1 MENNVEDN
9 VENNVENNAEEN
21 VERLFDDDEI
31 PNIVELIDV
40 EVLQRMQDAFSNMTG
55 MAALTTDATGKPVTE
70 GSNFTDFCMKY
81 TRTTRLGKQRCE
93 ECDRFGAEQ
102 TFKCGAPATY
112 FCHAGLIDFAA
123 PIVLEGKI
131 VGSFIGGQVLID
143 GPNEEYLSGIADELE
158 IDKDLYLEAAKKVKI
173 RKQGEVEKAAEFLFD
188 YAKTLSDVAYGKYRT
203 DLANVEMQRVNK
215 MKSDFLA
222 NMSHEIRTP
231 MNAVIGMAEMALRE
245 DLPTAARDYIYQIKS
260 SGRELLSII
269 NDILDFSKIE
279 SGKMDILPVEYET
292 MSIINDVSNIIM
304 TRLKGKDVELIFR
317 LKPDIPR
324 LLLGDNI
331 RIKQILI
338 NIANNAAK
346 FTNEGKIT
354 VTMDFEKKSKEE
366 VIIHIAVNDTG
377 IGIKKY
383 DLTKLFE
390 SFQQVD
396 SKRNRNVEGT
406 GLGLAISKQLLTLM
420 GGDIHVE
427 SEYGVGST
435 FSFHFPQKIVD
446 NRPSIELS
454 NPEKKV
460 VTGIISNEY
469 LAEAIAEDC
478 ALLGVDYFPVQTEE
492 ELFGSMLDF
501 MDREKFLLI
510 DRPSFTSAWETFTE
524 LNTDIK
530 VVLLLDFEDDVKYD
544 MSNLFIMKKP
554 IYLLNLA
561 MLLKGEA
568 KQFMASDKED
578 DDFDFIAPEA
588 DILVVDD
595 NAINLSIVE
604 GLLKPLQVRIT
615 TASSG
620 KEAIEKIDAQHFDI
634 IFMDHMMP
642 EMDGV
647 ETTHII
653 RRFHAEYNDVPI
665 IALTANAVDGTKEM
679 FLKEGMNDFVAK
691 PIELRTLT
699 SKIKQWLPVE
709 KIQKAEGISEA
720 MQEPQDDIIVGD
732 LDTKN
737 AIRLLG
743 TADLFWS
750 VLETYYK
757 SIEEKANFIKELE
770 DTGDWARYTIEV
782 HLLKSLSSQVGAMQ
796 LSGMAAE
803 LEKAGNARDTAYI
816 HENTDR
822 MLEIYR
828 GYLPVLEPYF
838 HEEEEDE
845 SLKEDMT
852 FVILQDFFDQ
862 LRRAAEDLDMDQV
875 EDIITQ
881 MKHYHYEDNHKEYF
895 EKLKKAVEDYDT
907 DACVEIADE
916 WEDKYHD

>member
-1 MENNVEDN
+1 MPYITD
-9 VENNVENNAEEN
+9 
-21 VERLFDDDEI
+21 
-31 PNIVELIDV
+31 LIDV
-40 EVLQRMQDAFSNMTG
+40 TVLQRMQDSFSNMTG
-55 MAALTTDATGKPVTE
+55 MAALTTDALGKAVTE
-70 GSNFTDFCMKY
+70 GSNFTDFCMKH
-81 TRTTRLGKQRCE
+81 TRTTRLGKKRCE

-123 PIVLEGKI
+123 PIVLEGQI

-143 GPNEEYLSGIADELE
+143 GPNEEYLEGVAEELG
-158 IDKDLYLEAAKKVKI
+158 IDKDVYLQAAKKVNILSQDKI
-173 RKQGEVEKAAEFLFD
+173 EKAAEFLFE
-188 YAKTLSDVAYGKYRT
+188 YAKILSDIAYGKFQT
-203 DLANVEMQRVNK
+203 DLANQEMQRVNK

-245 DLPTAARDYIYQIKS
+245 ELPNVARDYIYQIKS

-304 TRLKGKDVELIFR
+304 TRLKGKDVELIFKLR
-317 LKPDIPR
+317 PDIPR

-338 NIANNAAK
+338 NLANNAAK

-354 VTMDFEKKSKEE
+354 ITMDFEKKSKDE
-366 VIIHIAVNDTG
+366 VDIHIAVNDTG

-383 DLTKLFE
+383 DLSKLFE

-420 GGDIHVE
+420 GGDIHVD

-435 FSFHFPQKIVD
+435 FSFYFPQKIVD
-446 NRPSIELS
+446 AKPSIELS
-454 NPEKKV
+454 NPEAKI
-460 VTGIISNEY
+460 VTSIISNEY
-469 LAEAIAEDC
+469 LAEAVAADC
-478 ALLGVDYFPVQTEE
+478 ALLGVDYFPVKTEE

-501 MDREKFLLI
+501 AEREKFLLI
-510 DRPSFTSAWETFTE
+510 DRPSFTSAWETFAE

-530 VVLLLDFEDDVKYD
+530 VVLLIDFEDDVKYD
-544 MSNLFIMKKP
+544 LSNLYVMKKP

-568 KQFMASDKED
+568 KQFMVNDKED

-588 DILVVDD
+588 DLLVVDD

-709 KIQKAEGISEA
+709 KVQKAEGVGEGI
-720 MQEPQDDIIVGD
+720 QEPQDDIIVGD

-757 SIEEKANFIKELE
+757 SIEDKANFIKELE
-770 DTGDWARYTIEV
+770 ESGDWARYTIEV

-828 GYLPVLEPYF
+828 GYIPILEPYF

-845 SLKEDMT
+845 SEKESMT
-852 FVILQDFFDQ
+852 LDILQDFFGR
-862 LRRAAEDLDMDQV
+862 LRRAADDLDMDQI

-881 MKHYHYEDNHKEYF
+881 MKHYHYEDDYKEYF
-895 EKLKKAVEDYDT
+895 EKLKKAVDDYDT

-916 WEDKYHD
+916 WEEKYHD